1 VHVLHGVEVP
11 GRDHDEVGRDGLGLD
26 HRARGALG
34 LARDREFALLDR
46 RHEVLLA
53 PDVERVDLVD
63 EQHALVRLV
72 DGARL
77 DAVVAGRLHPTGL
90 ERVVPNVAEQRAGVR
105 AGRVAER
112 RSLRVAVVHQQVRDH
127 RVRPAVQVAED
138 EVDDPGG
145 DDADEDLAD
154 DDERVA
160 QHDGDDDP
168 HQQRPHLVALARL
181 LAVRVDDLVAL
192 AGGHRPDLRFVTV
205 VRVVVDQ
212 HVLQLLF
219 REQLGHR
226 LREHR
231 LPGPGRTD
239 HHHVAALFGRLD
251 DHVAGVLLS
260 DDLVDESVGDL
271 ELGSRIDLESAKQV
285 VLVGIFVNIG
295 AFDLD

>member
-1 VHVLHGVEVP
+1 MMIHINSDRIWL
-11 GRDHDEVGRDGLGLD
+11 RL
-26 HRARGALG
+26 RASSRCASTIWS
-34 LARDREFALLDR
+34 
-46 RHEVLLA
+46 
-53 PDVERVDLVD
+53 P
-63 EQHALVRLV
+63 
-72 DGARL
+72 
-77 DAVVAGRLHPTGL
+77 
-90 ERVVPNVAEQRAGVR
+90 
-105 AGRVAER
+105 
-112 RSLRVAVVHQQVRDH
+112 
-127 RVRPAVQVAED
+127 
-138 EVDDPGG
+138 
-145 DDADEDLAD
+145 
-154 DDERVA
+154 
-160 QHDGDDDP
+160 
-168 HQQRPHLVALARL
+168 
-181 LAVRVDDLVAL
+181 L

-212 HVLQLLF
+212 HVLELLF

-271 ELGSRIDLESAKQV
+271 KLGSRIDLESAKQV